1 MGTGRSDFPNQINN
15 LRAVPGI
22 FKGAL
27 AVRARDINYEMKV
40 AAAKAIAA
48 TIPEEE
54 LNEENIIPSVFDK
67 RVTENVAQAVAQA
80 WQN

>member
-1 MGTGRSDFPNQINN
+1 
-15 LRAVPGI
+15 
-22 FKGAL
+22 
-27 AVRARDINYEMKV
+27 MKV